1 MKEYALEG
9 VKAYE
14 IKLLPDE
21 RGFFS
26 EALRTDWK
34 DFLQNEPIEQIN
46 LSFSYPNIV
55 RAWHKHV
62 RGQIDH
68 FLVLQG
74 AMKICAYDEATG
86 RMAEIIVSAKKPTVV
101 RIPGKYIHGTK
112 TVSDEPS
119 LLVYFVNKLY
129 EYKNPDEL
137 RVEWNDKSIIPTEI
151 NGKTDDPR
159 VGKPWDW
166 FRPPHK

>member
-1 MKEYALEG
+1 MKEYDLEG

-46 LSFSYPNIV
+46 LSYSYPNIV

-62 RGQIDH
+62 RGQVDH

-101 RIPGKYIHGTK
+101 RIPGKYLHGTK
-112 TVSDEPS
+112 TVSDKPS
-119 LLVYFVNKLY
+119 LLVYFVNKIY

-159 VGKPWDW
+159 VGKPWEW